1 MRFGL
6 SERKDVDKLVRMV
19 AGDMLPANKS
29 AGDIEE
35 SLAKIVAS
43 IAERLKSDELEAGLS
58 RRNDISEFAEKSQYA
73 QILEAVAK
81 LEKSIPR
88 ARTLT
93 FRFTWQELLVL
104 LVYAGGGLLFTWLAT
119 QTSRDWTA
127 SNLVS
132 VLAYWTVIVAIV
144 LGSQAIPRI
153 LRSSI

>member
-1 MRFGL
+1 
-6 SERKDVDKLVRMV
+6 MV

-29 AGDIEE
+29 ARDIEE
-35 SLAKIVAS
+35 SLAKIVAH
-43 IAERLKSDELEAGLS
+43 IAESLNPEKLQADGS
-58 RRNDISEFAEKSQYA
+58 RRNDISDFAEKSRYA
-73 QILEAVAK
+73 QILESVAK

-93 FRFTWQELLVL
+93 FRFTWRELLVL
-104 LVYAGGGLLFTWLAT
+104 LVYGAGGLLLTWLAT

-132 VLAYWTVIVAIV
+132 VLAYWTVIVGIL
-144 LGSQAIPRI
+144 LGSQAIPKI